1 MANYGSFTEKA
12 PHEDGFAAVF
22 AAEIAP
28 RLETVE
34 AERKRRQRAIRTRS
48 LILGGVAVA
57 LVAVAILGLSLQ
69 AVEAMGA
76 LAAVVLAAAVAL
88 GWRWVF
94 GLRKAHR
101 DALREVLAGPI
112 CRFLGGLR
120 YARDPEGAVDTRRF
134 SAYGLVADHEEAHT
148 EDLFEGNHRGTSFRM
163 VEARLRARHSAR
175 AGRRQHNVFQGLLF
189 EVQVPVPFGGR
200 TLISADRGLVADA
213 IAGLCEAG
221 DADCIQKVGFD
232 DPAFEARYQTYSD
245 DPVEAWRLMNPAFR
259 ANLVALAEAHEEPP
273 LGASFA
279 EGIFRLALP
288 TKRDLFEPGSIW
300 RSGLRSETDARQLLT
315 EVAIPIRVIDCLHGG
330 AVERGGVGVVKPPV
344 PAG

>member
-1 MANYGSFTEKA
+1 MAKNGSITEKS

-34 AERKRRQRAIRTRS
+34 VERKRRQRAIRTRA
-48 LILGGVAVA
+48 LIVGGIAIA
-57 LVAVAILGLSLQ
+57 LVVAAILGLSLQ
-69 AVEAMGA
+69 AVEAIAA

-94 GLRKAHR
+94 GPRKAHR
-101 DALREVLAGPI
+101 DALREVLVGPV

-120 YARDPEGAVDTRRF
+120 YARDPEGAVDSRRF
-134 SAYGLVADHEEAHT
+134 AAHGLVADHEESHT
-148 EDLFEGNHRGTSFRM
+148 EDLFEGRHRGTSFRM

-213 IAGLCEAG
+213 IGGLFEAG
-221 DADCIQKVGFD
+221 DADRIQKVGFD
-232 DPAFEARYQTYSD
+232 DPAFESRYQTYSD
-245 DPVEAWRLMNPAFR
+245 DPAEARRLMSPAFR

-273 LGASFA
+273 LGAAFA

-300 RSGLRSETDARQLLT
+300 RPALRSESDARRLLA
-315 EVAIPIRVIDCLHGG
+315 EVAIPIRVIDYLHGVRPSG
-330 AVERGGVGVVKPPV
+330 AG
-344 PAG
+344 